1 MPSLTKGRPSQPRAQ
16 GNRVR
21 ILVVEDNRSYQMV
34 AVAYLNRLGY
44 QADVAVNGL
53 EALDKL
59 SEHRYPVILM
69 DCQMPV
75 MDGFEATIEL
85 RRREGTDRRTVVI
98 ALTANAMKRDREACE
113 RAGMDDF
120 ISKPMEIVT
129 LNERLDHWLAK
140 TA

>member
-1 MPSLTKGRPSQPRAQ
+1 MIANTNQDD
-16 GNRVR
+16 GNGVR
-21 ILVVEDNRSYQMV
+21 ILVVEDNLSNQMV
-34 AVAYLNRLGY
+34 AVAYLKRLGY
-44 QADVAVNGL
+44 QADVAVNGQ

-59 SEHRYPVILM
+59 SVHDYPVILM

-120 ISKPMEIVT
+120 ISKPMKMVT
-129 LNERLDHWLAK
+129 LNERLEHWLAR